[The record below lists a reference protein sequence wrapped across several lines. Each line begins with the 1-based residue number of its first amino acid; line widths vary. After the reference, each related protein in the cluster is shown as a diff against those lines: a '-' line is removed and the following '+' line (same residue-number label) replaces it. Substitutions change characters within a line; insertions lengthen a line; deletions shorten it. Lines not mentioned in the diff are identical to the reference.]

1 MKEMIK
7 DFLDELS
14 SSSPTPGGGGASGLV
29 GAIGCALGLM
39 VGNLTV
45 GKKKYK
51 DVEDEIREIMEK
63 LEDLKKKLVTSVDD
77 DAETLSLSQRLI
89 GFLRILRKKRNI
101 KSL

>member
-1 MKEMIK
+1 MKNRHEILVSFHMRELKMKEMIK

-51 DVEDEIREIMEK
+51 V
-63 LEDLKKKLVTSVDD
+63 VD
-77 DAETLSLSQRLI
+77 
-89 GFLRILRKKRNI
+89 KRNHREVRRL
-101 KSL
+101 KEEACDFCR